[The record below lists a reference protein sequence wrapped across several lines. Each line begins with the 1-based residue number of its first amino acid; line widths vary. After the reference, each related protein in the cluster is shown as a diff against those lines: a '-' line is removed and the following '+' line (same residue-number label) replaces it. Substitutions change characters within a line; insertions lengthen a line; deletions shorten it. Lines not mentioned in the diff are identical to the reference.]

1 MQHIQQDCFDF
12 SLFPPRSHFAWC
24 LFGLISCHLL
34 QAKEDN
40 MLCGQARA
48 SLRELASSRPHDSAW
63 RLACA
68 TALMVRDDQ
77 AASFNFDARTGTDTV
92 GAILEYDKIE
102 KYMLEIDTA
111 AVPSFPSFFFAMR
124 TLSDTSL
131 LSRLKNAALT

>member
-1 MQHIQQDCFDF
+1 VSVWIIFFLC
-12 SLFPPRSHFAWC
+12 R
-24 LFGLISCHLL
+24 LL

-92 GAILEYDKIE
+92 GSKLEYNKIE
-102 KYMLEIDTA
+102 SIYLMKWKHRHHTLISY
-111 AVPSFPSFFFAMR
+111 SFFPFFAMK

>member
-111 AVPSFPSFFFAMR
+111 AVPSFPSFFLR
-124 TLSDTSL
+124 
-131 LSRLKNAALT
+131 